1 MDTPTRRRAKDHI
14 MSWGAGG
21 RRPAS
26 VPEGSVAT
34 IVLADARHL
43 DAVTA
48 SGLTGPGTLVFVPGT
63 GEASGNT
70 IPYGGSLADPG
81 ADFAL
86 GEDFYLQTQDYA
98 SSAYMS
104 VLGPTLIR
112 VFGLED
118 FSAFVADADRA
129 LHEGVFPEFLI
140 TPAVLLAD
148 TAALGGPRDGDGPAL
163 RLYVDAEGRV
173 STSPSGSPLGTVGDD
188 LASLLTRYEH
198 VNAASEAPC
207 AVSLGGAVPEEA
219 RTAALQTRPFLGRY
233 LAAVRTLRALTAQDV
248 GGLKVSGF
256 GHRLT
261 NSATGDADLR
271 DPALPLVLWNTEQA
285 YVVAGGRVFAVD
297 HAFAA
302 AVERLLTDTADSTGA
317 NDATAPLPVHVRDQ
331 VRAFFTDRGLP
342 LDIPTTRIP
351 AGAR

>member
-14 MSWGAGG
+14 MSWGSGG

-26 VPEGSVAT
+26 VPEGSLAT

-48 SGLTGPGTLVFVPGT
+48 SGLIGPGTLVFVPGT
-63 GEASGNT
+63 GEAT
-70 IPYGGSLADPG
+70 ADTVPYGGSLAEAG

-112 VFGLED
+112 VFGMED
-118 FSAFVADADRA
+118 FTAFLADADRA
-129 LHEGVFPEFLI
+129 VHEGAFPEFLI

-148 TAALGGPRDGDGPAL
+148 TAALGGPLDADGPGL
-163 RLYVDAEGRV
+163 RLYVDTEGRI

-188 LASLLTRYEH
+188 LATLVTRYEH

-207 AVSLGGAVPEEA
+207 AVSLGAAVPEEA

-233 LAAVRTLRALTAQDV
+233 LAAVKALRALTAQDV

-256 GHRLT
+256 GHRL
-261 NSATGDADLR
+261 AAAVTGDADLR
-271 DPALPLVLWNTEQA
+271 DPSLPLVLWNAEQA
-285 YVVAGGRVFAVD
+285 YVVAGSRVFAVD
-297 HAFAA
+297 HSFAT
-302 AVERLLTDTADSTGA
+302 AVEGLTTATTDH
-317 NDATAPLPVHVRDQ
+317 LPAHVLDQ
-331 VRAFFTDRGLP
+331 ARAFFTDRGLP
-342 LDIPTTRIP
+342 LATPTTRIP
-351 AGAR
+351 AGVR